1 LIPTYRLANS
11 HTLDKNIA
19 VNWCV
24 GDRASYSATAVENNV
39 EPTFIG
45 VLCHEGFVVV
55 VVSFVI
61 KSEHDVVQACVR
73 RIIPRVKCQANKKG
87 I

>member
-1 LIPTYRLANS
+1 
-11 HTLDKNIA
+11 
-19 VNWCV
+19 
-24 GDRASYSATAVENNV
+24 V

-73 RIIPRVKCQANKKG
+73 RIIPIVKCQANKKG